1 MIANES
7 FLSVASSQI
16 AAPNIYNIYFRLQSY
31 RKSASS
37 SIKFVSYNNKNRSRY
52 QKIAQNEHFITIKS
66 NYPKLFYDE
75 IFRNIVFHL

>member
-31 RKSASS
+31 RKSPPSC
-37 SIKFVSYNNKNRSRY
+37 IKFVSYNNKNRSRY
-52 QKIAQNEHFITIKS
+52 QK
-66 NYPKLFYDE
+66 
-75 IFRNIVFHL
+75 

>member
-1 MIANES
+1 MIANEY

-31 RKSASS
+31 RKSAPS

-52 QKIAQNEHFITIKS
+52 QK
-66 NYPKLFYDE
+66 
-75 IFRNIVFHL
+75 

>member
-16 AAPNIYNIYFRLQSY
+16 AALNIYNIYFRLQSY
-31 RKSASS
+31 RKSAPSG
-37 SIKFVSYNNKNRSRY
+37 IKFVSYNNKNRSRY

-66 NYPKLFYDE
+66 NYPKPFYDE
-75 IFRNIVFHL
+75 IFRIIVFHL